1 MDESL
6 TDLESAEK
14 ILEEQAADV
23 FIIKPMISGGFSESK
38 KIINLAK
45 KEEIR
50 TVVTSSL
57 ETEIGRTACL
67 HLAAANEIKE
77 ACGFATGE
85 LLSED
90 KPQNPI
96 VEGIHSLSKTPGMGI
111 KL

>member
-1 MDESL
+1 
-6 TDLESAEK
+6 
-14 ILEEQAADV
+14 
-23 FIIKPMISGGFSESK
+23 MISGGFTECK
-38 KIINLAK
+38 KIIDLAK

-77 ACGFATGE
+77 ACGLATGE

-90 KPQNPI
+90 KHQNPI
-96 VEGIHSLSKTPGMGI
+96 IDGILSLSKTPGMGI